1 MTCCDRTI
9 QDDARDWMGR
19 CGERFPQFLPVLFHS
34 PPLSLIQEWQRR
46 LARPGCFA
54 VSPTIS
60 FMGRKGVGGRNP
72 MPHVS

>member
-1 MTCCDRTI
+1 
-9 QDDARDWMGR
+9 
-19 CGERFPQFLPVLFHS
+19 
-34 PPLSLIQEWQRR
+34 LIQEWQRR